1 MTLLTDPSFEA
12 FLSAVFEAFRLK
24 LPVSKIVAENLY
36 TPQMFEDTHN
46 IATNY
51 ENAERVYK
59 GMQKNAGNNIAFMV
73 QAAYLSELPAM
84 EISLWEY
91 VKGIFINPENA
102 QNTLDPHAH
111 IVFQTANKVKAESH
125 NIKGFV
131 RFQKAENDLMVAI
144 IEPTYNVVNLL
155 AEHFTKRFPNM
166 QWMII
171 DAKRETGIHYDG
183 RDVYEISATAAE
195 VPKINDEFTALW
207 KGYYKF
213 ATIKERKNPR
223 LQRRCL
229 PVKYWKHLTEILP
242 P

>member
-1 MTLLTDPSFEA
+1 MTLLTDQSFEA

-24 LPVSKIVAENLY
+24 LPVSRIVAENIY
-36 TPQMFEDTHN
+36 IPQMFEDTHN

-59 GMQKNAGNNIAFMV
+59 GIQKNAGNNIAFMV

-84 EISLWEY
+84 EVSLWEY
-91 VKGIFINPENA
+91 VKGVFSNPENA
-102 QNTLDPHAH
+102 QNTLDPHTH
-111 IVFQTANKVKAESH
+111 TVFQTANKVKAESH

-131 RFQKAENDLMVAI
+131 RFQKAENDLMIAI

-155 AEHFTKRFPNM
+155 ADHFVNRFPNM

-171 DAKRETGIHYDG
+171 DAKRGTGIHYDNK
-183 RDVYEISATAAE
+183 DVYEINATAE
-195 VPKINDEFTALW
+195 EIPQINDEFTALW
-207 KGYYKF
+207 KSYYKS
-213 ATIKERKNPR
+213 ATIKERKNPK

-229 PVKYWKHLTEILP
+229 PVKYWKRLTEII
-242 P
+242 